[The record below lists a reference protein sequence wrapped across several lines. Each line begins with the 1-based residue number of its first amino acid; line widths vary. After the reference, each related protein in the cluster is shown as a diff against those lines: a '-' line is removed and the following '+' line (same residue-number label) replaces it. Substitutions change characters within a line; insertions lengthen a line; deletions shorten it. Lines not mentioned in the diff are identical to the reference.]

1 MQKFIILISK
11 MALWRV
17 LVLIQVLSLSKQKR
31 VLKRTLFFMQHS
43 FGLVE
48 VMGVEPMSIIKC
60 YTYSTYLVEELLLPC
75 RGASTTLQN
84 QPKNTI
90 LCTRQNIK
98 SLTDNRRQTL
108 PYRY

>member
-1 MQKFIILISK
+1 MSVWFRRN
-11 MALWRV
+11 M
-17 LVLIQVLSLSKQKR
+17 
-31 VLKRTLFFMQHS
+31 
-43 FGLVE
+43 VE

-60 YTYSTYLVEELLLPC
+60 YVYSTYLVEELLLFY

-84 QPKNTI
+84 QSKSTI
-90 LCTRQNIK
+90 LCPRQNIE